1 MHTQVESGQDSVD
14 TEYIL
19 YHRSEATSGSFTN
32 TREVFKRFDL
42 EPGRYVVVLCTFK
55 PNEEGDFLLRVF
67 TEKMAS
73 PKDGDMQGKSDEE
86 VQKQGMKALFDR
98 LAGDDNVID
107 VDELQDLMT
116 YSLKKGTYIH
126 ARVVG
131 GTGGSERHRLFR
143 MQFDSTNT

>member
-1 MHTQVESGQDSVD
+1 MESGQDSVD

-42 EPGRYVVVLCTFK
+42 DPGRYVLVLCTFK

-73 PKDGDMQGKSDEE
+73 PKEGDMQGKSDEE
-86 VQKQGMKALFDR
+86 VRKQAMKALFDR
-98 LAGDDNVID
+98 LAGDDKVID

-126 ARVVG
+126 TRAV
-131 GTGGSERHRLFR
+131 
-143 MQFDSTNT
+143 